1 MTELHIIKLMKDE
14 KYLSNLIDAF
24 ETTVSTQ
31 IEKQISELG
40 GEVRAM
46 EQHWS
51 QSIIPPI
58 KLLMS

>member
-1 MTELHIIKLMKDE
+1 MKDE